1 MYLFAAAQDITTAK
15 LLAFFKRFQT
25 EERVLRVQA
34 LTLFRILVI
43 LWGLS
48 ATFLDM
54 QCFIN
59 QSSGFLFQAQGD
71 YACWKDSPLNFL

>member
-15 LLAFFKRFQT
+15 LLAFFKRFQN

-48 ATFLDM
+48 ATDM
-54 QCFIN
+54 QRFIN